1 MKSNK
6 TKKISY
12 AVFSGLVGTSLT
24 VAAGNLP
31 ANGAVEQTQLS
42 SNHQVIEKILGIE
55 TKTFT
60 NRLDY
65 HSDND
70 THTDSHTDSHS
81 DKSK

>member
-60 NRLDY
+60 NY
-65 HSDND
+65 PHSDND
-70 THTDSHTDSHS
+70 THTDRYTDRYT
-81 DKSK
+81 DR